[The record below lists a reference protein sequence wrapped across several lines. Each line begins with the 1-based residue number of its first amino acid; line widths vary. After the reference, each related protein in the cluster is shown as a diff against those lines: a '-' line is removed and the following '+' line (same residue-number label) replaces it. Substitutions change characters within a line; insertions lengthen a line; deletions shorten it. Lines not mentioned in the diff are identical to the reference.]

1 MMQNENWP
9 VPEWRTTDP
18 GEQGMDRA
26 LPEKLRSVITSE
38 YANTNGIVVVRN
50 GCIVCE
56 EYFHGFG
63 PDVPVHVASVT
74 KSVLSALTGIAVDK
88 GYIPSVSRKIMEYLP
103 DYVSETHNRNCGNVT
118 IENLLTMT
126 VPYAFE
132 EWKEPL
138 EQLCTSPDWVGFTL
152 DMMRDERETD
162 KPRRHFQYCTAG
174 AHLLS
179 AVLQRAVGMSTREF
193 ANRYLFEPVG
203 MTVIP
208 DYPMEAYTC
217 DSLFGEGVRGWV
229 HDPDGVTAGGWGLT
243 MTPRDMAR
251 LGLLY
256 LNMGRWNG
264 ARIISEAWVRQSVKR
279 TFSRYGYMW
288 WRFEKKGVAVH
299 AAMGDGGN
307 MICWVPDRNLVAAI
321 ASGFVPEAK
330 NRWLLVRD
338 YILPAVEE
346 NRV

>member
-18 GEQGMDRA
+18 GEQGMDRE
-26 LPEKLRSVITSE
+26 LPEKMRSVITSE

-88 GYIPSVSRKIMEYLP
+88 GYIPSVSRRIMEYLP
-103 DYVSETHNRNCGNVT
+103 EYVSETHNRNCGNVT

-152 DMMRDERETD
+152 DMMRDVRETG

-208 DYPMEAYTC
+208 DYPMETYTC

-229 HDPDGVTAGGWGLT
+229 HDPDGVTA
-243 MTPRDMAR
+243 
-251 LGLLY
+251 
-256 LNMGRWNG
+256 
-264 ARIISEAWVRQSVKR
+264 VKFFFR
-279 TFSRYGYMW
+279 
-288 WRFEKKGVAVH
+288 EKR
-299 AAMGDGGN
+299 
-307 MICWVPDRNLVAAI
+307 C
-321 ASGFVPEAK
+321 
-330 NRWLLVRD
+330 
-338 YILPAVEE
+338 
-346 NRV
+346 